1 MHSSIHPSTNWGEEV
16 CLCLSVCL
24 SSCRRGGKKCNAVQM
39 THQTLPFRVQSVSLL
54 PLEIP

>member
-24 SSCRRGGKKCNAVQM
+24 SVCLVAEEGEKNAMQCK
-39 THQTLPFRVQSVSLL
+39 
-54 PLEIP
+54 